1 MYSRMSW
8 LATCGLMRRGA
19 QHGRGRLM
27 RPKRASSAN
36 MMRSRR
42 PRRAPARLFVGGLEI
57 VDVQQFARSRRL
69 GKARQQGLLRG
80 QRHVLAHPSADRLRF
95 KRFDA
100 AMVVGHVGAIHGT
113 QRNPHGGR
121 NRRLRHPTL
130 AQQYYLDALTLLR
143 RHLPPQCRFQS
154 PDLALAAFD
163 HLFPRIRCSTG
174 NHRNR
179 LTLGTQ
185 LPQIADSISY
195 GVGISVWETLDDAK
209 QMALLQAM
217 LDLAK
222 TF

>member
-1 MYSRMSW
+1 MERTRHQ
-8 LATCGLMRRGA
+8 L
-19 QHGRGRLM
+19 
-27 RPKRASSAN
+27 
-36 MMRSRR
+36 
-42 PRRAPARLFVGGLEI
+42 APAMPCQKIVDRAVAGFVPDRLFVGGLEI

-69 GKARQQGLLRG
+69 GKARQQGLLLG

-130 AQQYYLDALTLLR
+130 AQQYYLDALALLR
-143 RHLPPQCRFQS
+143 RHFPPQCRFQS

-185 LPQIADSISY
+185 IPQIADSISY
-195 GVGISVWETLDDAK
+195 GVGITF
-209 QMALLQAM
+209 
-217 LDLAK
+217 LARERLCK
-222 TF
+222 RANVLRFEGQDR